1 MRTTAVLIASV
12 LFALAL
18 QPAQAGPFGRGGGP
32 GGAPGGLRLDAPYLP
47 PGRESR
53 GERDNAPGH
62 GMSPG
67 EAAQRAQAMNGG
79 GRVLSVEPAGDGYR
93 VKLLRDG
100 EVRVVFVQ

>member
-1 MRTTAVLIASV
+1 MRPAAVSLLIAFV
-12 LFALAL
+12 LCGLGF
-18 QPAQAGPFGRGGGP
+18 QSAQADSLFGGRRGG
-32 GGAPGGLRLDAPYLP
+32 GGLRLEAPYLP

-53 GERDNAPGH
+53 DESQSRPGL
-62 GMSPG
+62 SPG
-67 EAAQRAQAMNGG
+67 EAAQRAQQINGG